1 MPNGGLRQVLAWSRG
16 PPHVSHTS
24 GPSITKHWR
33 TTPIRRRLSSPQ
45 TTIILHWPPPRP
57 PPPAHLPHHGSEALS
72 AHPLHENDGS
82 GAAPL
87 NHSPDGGPCH
97 HHHPTMRPR
106 RWTRT
111 PSRHRTG
118 TGPSS
123 HDYHRLPFGRGPRLT
138 SPPHCPRAQEDILW
152 NPGLASIA
160 QRGWATVF
168 MFCVLFFFM
177 CLTRNKCL

>member
-72 AHPLHENDGS
+72 AHLLHEDDGS

-87 NHSPDGGPCH
+87 NHPPDGGPCH
-97 HHHPTMRPR
+97 PHHPTMQLR

-111 PSRHRTG
+111 PPRHRTG

-123 HDYHRLPFGRGPRLT
+123 HDHHTRPATFGTPAWGRTTANQPLTALVPRRTHCEIRGLR
-138 SPPHCPRAQEDILW
+138 PPHSEG
-152 NPGLASIA
+152 GLLS
-160 QRGWATVF
+160 
-168 MFCVLFFFM
+168 
-177 CLTRNKCL
+177 